1 MVHGSGEGFALDQTM
16 LPAALKLAL
25 CGSGAQRHGA
35 RVASRWYTTLDADT
49 HDDFKPKITSNAVP
63 TDAADVIKNDISS
76 YDVFLYMKG
85 VPKQPQCGFSNN
97 VVRLLDA
104 YGVQYGS
111 RNVLADP
118 SIREGVKK
126 FSNWPTIP
134 QACTFTGTCRPCCLP
149 PWACAPKH
157 PFQHSVRA
165 CCHLQVYVKGEFV
178 GGADIL
184 WSMHESGELEKL
196 LEPIVAKQQQ
206 AGHK

>member
-1 MVHGSGEGFALDQTM
+1 MMRLW
-16 LPAALKLAL
+16 
-25 CGSGAQRHGA
+25 HGA
-35 RVASRWYTTLDADT
+35 RVASRWYTTLDAGT

-76 YDVFLYMKG
+76 SDVFLYMKG
-85 VPKQPQCGFSNN
+85 VPQQPQCGFSNN

-134 QACTFTGTCRPCCLP
+134 QA
-149 PWACAPKH
+149 
-157 PFQHSVRA
+157 
-165 CCHLQVYVKGEFV
+165 
-178 GGADIL
+178 
-184 WSMHESGELEKL
+184 
-196 LEPIVAKQQQ
+196 
-206 AGHK
+206 

>member
-1 MVHGSGEGFALDQTM
+1 M

-76 YDVFLYMKG
+76 SDVFLYMKG

-134 QACTFTGTCRPCCLP
+134 Q
-149 PWACAPKH
+149 
-157 PFQHSVRA
+157 
-165 CCHLQVYVKGEFV
+165 VYVKGEFV